1 MENFEYIA
9 PCHFGLESVLKREAA
24 EIGGKIESV
33 DDGRVV
39 FSGNADLGAAA
50 NIRLRTAERVLL
62 KVGEFRAATFDELYE
77 GTKALPLED
86 FLPSDAKFWVA
97 KASSV
102 KSALFSPSDI
112 QRIMKKAMAD
122 RLGAHYGLSWL
133 PESGASY
140 PFRVSLKK
148 DIVTVGIDMSGA
160 SLHKRGYRVSPVIA
174 PISETLAA
182 ALISLTPW
190 RRGRILVDPFCGSG
204 TFLIEAAM
212 MAANIA
218 PGLKREFT
226 AESWDG
232 IVPAGAFSRERAKA
246 REAILPD
253 AGEGTD
259 LQGFDI
265 DPGAV
270 KHARDNAR
278 AAGVL
283 PYIHFQQRDVRQLS
297 HPKKYGFLI
306 TNPPYGERLEDRG
319 QVRGLYETLG
329 ENFRKLDAWSMYVI
343 TAYPEAAEAI
353 GVKPM
358 KNRKIYNGM
367 MKTYFYEY
375 SGPKPPRMPRP
386 AGGER
391 GK

>member
-9 PCHFGLESVLKREAA
+9 PCHFGLEAVLKREIADL
-24 EIGGKIESV
+24 GGNIVSV

-39 FSGNADLGAAA
+39 FSGNETLGAAA
-50 NIRLRTAERVLL
+50 NICLRTAERALL
-62 KVGEFRAATFDELYE
+62 RVGEFEARTYDELFE

-86 FLPSDAKFWVA
+86 FLPRDAKFWVT

-112 QRIMKKAMAD
+112 QRIMKKAMAA
-122 RLGAHYGLSWL
+122 RLGSHYGMEWL
-133 PESGASY
+133 PENGASY
-140 PFRVSLKK
+140 PFRVSIKK
-148 DIVTVGIDMSGA
+148 DLVTVGIDMSGA

-182 ALISLTPW
+182 SLIKLTPW

-226 AESWDG
+226 AESWNG
-232 IVPAGAFSRERAKA
+232 IIPAKA
-246 REAILPD
+246 FREARRAAQEAILPD
-253 AGEGTD
+253 IGEGTD

-270 KHARDNAR
+270 RHARDNAR
-278 AAGVL
+278 AAGVEK
-283 PYIHFQQRDVRQLS
+283 YIHFQQRDVKQLS

-306 TNPPYGERLEDRG
+306 TNPPYGERIEDKG
-319 QVRGLYETLG
+319 QVHALYETLG
-329 ENFRKLDAWSMYVI
+329 ENYRKLDAWSMYVI
-343 TAYPEAAEAI
+343 TAYPDAVEAI
-353 GVKPM
+353 GARPT

-375 SGPKPPRMPRP
+375 SGPKPPKAKRP
-386 AGGER
+386 AGEDR
-391 GK
+391 G

>member
-1 MENFEYIA
+1 LGY
-9 PCHFGLESVLKREAA
+9 
-24 EIGGKIESV
+24 EILRVE
-33 DDGRVV
+33 DGRVT
-39 FSGNADLGAAA
+39 FEADEEGIARA
-50 NIRLRTAERVLL
+50 NIFLRSCERVLL
-62 KVGEFRAATFDELYE
+62 KVGEFEARTYDELFE

-86 FLPSDAKFWVA
+86 FLPRDAKFWVT

-112 QRIMKKAMAD
+112 QRIMKKAMAA
-122 RLGAHYGLSWL
+122 RLGSHYGMEWL
-133 PESGASY
+133 PENGASY
-140 PFRVSLKK
+140 PFRVSIKK
-148 DIVTVGIDMSGA
+148 DLVTVGIDMSGA

-182 ALISLTPW
+182 SLIKLTPW

-226 AESWDG
+226 AESWNG
-232 IVPAGAFSRERAKA
+232 IIHAKA
-246 REAILPD
+246 FREARRAAQEAILPD
-253 AGEGTD
+253 IGEGTD

-270 KHARDNAR
+270 RHARDNAR
-278 AAGVL
+278 AAGVEK
-283 PYIHFQQRDVRQLS
+283 YIHFQQRDVKQLS

-306 TNPPYGERLEDRG
+306 TNPPYGERIEDKG
-319 QVRGLYETLG
+319 QVHALYETLG
-329 ENFRKLDAWSMYVI
+329 ENYRKLDAWSMYVI
-343 TAYPEAAEAI
+343 TAYPDAVEAI
-353 GVKPM
+353 GARPT

-375 SGPKPPRMPRP
+375 SGPKPPKAKRP
-386 AGGER
+386 AGEV
-391 GK
+391 

>member
-9 PCHFGLESVLKREAA
+9 PCHFGLEAVLKRE
-24 EIGGKIESV
+24 ITDLGGNVISV

-39 FSGNADLGAAA
+39 FSGNEELGAAA
-50 NIRLRTAERVLL
+50 NICLRTAERVLL
-62 KVGEFRAATFDELYE
+62 KAGEFKAESYDELFE
-77 GTKALPLED
+77 GTRALPLED
-86 FLPSDAKFWVA
+86 FLPRDAKFWVA

-112 QRIMKKAMAD
+112 QRIMKKAMAA
-122 RLGAHYGLSWL
+122 RLGSHYGLEWL

-182 ALISLTPW
+182 SLIKLTPW

-226 AESWDG
+226 AETWNG
-232 IVPAGAFSRERAKA
+232 IIPAAAFRSARKA
-246 REAILPD
+246 AQAAILPD
-253 AGEGTD
+253 CGEGTD

-270 KHARDNAR
+270 RHARDNAR
-278 AAGVL
+278 AAGVER
-283 PYIHFQQRDVRQLS
+283 YIHFQQRDVTKLS

-306 TNPPYGERLEDRG
+306 TNPPYGERIEDRG
-319 QVRGLYETLG
+319 QVHDLYKALG
-329 ENFRKLDAWSMYVI
+329 EGYRKLDAWSMYVI
-343 TAYPEAAEAI
+343 TAYPDAAEAI
-353 GVKPM
+353 GGKPT

-375 SGPKPPRMPRP
+375 SGPKPPKAKRP
-386 AGGER
+386 AGEDR
-391 GK
+391 R

>member
-9 PCHFGLESVLKREAA
+9 PCHFGLEAVLKREIADL
-24 EIGGKIESV
+24 GGNIVSV

-39 FSGNADLGAAA
+39 FSGNESLGAAA
-50 NIRLRTAERVLL
+50 NICLRTAERVLL
-62 KVGEFRAATFDELYE
+62 KVGEFEARTYDELFE
-77 GTKALPLED
+77 GTKALPLEN
-86 FLPSDAKFWVA
+86 FLPRDAKFWVT

-112 QRIMKKAMAD
+112 HSI
-122 RLGAHYGLSWL
+122 
-133 PESGASY
+133 
-140 PFRVSLKK
+140 KK
-148 DIVTVGIDMSGA
+148 DLVTVGIDMSGA

-182 ALISLTPW
+182 SLIKLTPW

-226 AESWDG
+226 AESWNG
-232 IVPAGAFSRERAKA
+232 IIHAKA
-246 REAILPD
+246 FREARRAAQEAILPD
-253 AGEGTD
+253 IGEGTD

-270 KHARDNAR
+270 RHARDNAR
-278 AAGVL
+278 AAGVEK
-283 PYIHFQQRDVRQLS
+283 YIHFQQRDVKQLS

-306 TNPPYGERLEDRG
+306 TNPPYGERIEDKG
-319 QVRGLYETLG
+319 QVHALYETLG
-329 ENFRKLDAWSMYVI
+329 ENYRKLQEPQDLQRHD
-343 TAYPEAAEAI
+343 EDLLL
-353 GVKPM
+353 
-358 KNRKIYNGM
+358 
-367 MKTYFYEY
+367 
-375 SGPKPPRMPRP
+375 
-386 AGGER
+386 
-391 GK
+391 